1 MLAIN
6 SGNLNSTLALVTDKV
21 GGNFRGTTLDAKL
34 FNTKTGFGSEPIG
47 SLAYD
52 KQINIDYYEGTFT
65 GTSTL
70 TKDNIAYDGFDGV
83 TFQRVGYGDLVPE
96 EMALFDPYETLIIN
110 VLTSEFLS
118 GNTSLSSA
126 SANAST
132 VEYQITMDLFG
143 KTEYM
148 RKLQDGSTKTTLTAN
163 LLIADSTIS
172 VANANVCSNPTA
184 LIKGVIWVESE
195 RIEYTTRDL
204 NTNTISGLT
213 RGTNGTTIQDWYSS
227 DNVNVWNGNSEQTF
241 NEFLDNSVQ
250 SNIWLST
257 GSTSLTDKGNVDTG
271 STSIMKFLH
280 NL

>member
-1 MLAIN
+1 M
-6 SGNLNSTLALVTDKV
+6 
-21 GGNFRGTTLDAKL
+21 GGNFRGTTIDAKL
-34 FNTKTGFGSEPIG
+34 FDTQTGYGSEPIG

-52 KQINIDYYEGTFT
+52 KKINIDNYEGVFK

-96 EMALFDPYETLIIN
+96 EMALFDPYETLILN
-110 VLTSEFLS
+110 VLTSENLS
-118 GNTSLSSA
+118 GNSSLASA

-148 RKLQDGSTKTTLTAN
+148 RKLQDGSTQTSLTAN
-163 LLIADSTIS
+163 LLIADNKIN
-172 VANANVCSNPTA
+172 VANADVCSNPTA
-184 LIKGVIWVESE
+184 LIKGVVWVESE
-195 RIEYTTRDL
+195 RIEYTTRNLED
-204 NTNTISGLT
+204 NTLSGLT

-227 DNVNVWNGNSEQTF
+227 NNVIVWNGNSEQIF
-241 NEFLDNSVQ
+241 DEFIDNTVQ

-257 GSTSLTDKGNVDTG
+257 GSTSLTDKGNIDLT

-280 NL
+280 NLK